1 MRTRSLL
8 FSSLLLMLALAVASA
23 QNAPSTGAAI
33 EEGLAVPATQ
43 AARGLP
49 LVLGTEVRESR
60 LAGGISFTG
69 MYTDNVFLSANGQ
82 QSDVSYE
89 IEPYLAWQQFTSR
102 LSLDLSGGAGLV
114 ANQHISERNQASE
127 NLGVDVGYRLKPHL
141 RLRVDDSF
149 VNTTGLFS
157 GLNSSQQSGIG
168 VVQQQN
174 SSLITPASHV
184 LTNST
189 LTELTYQFAPHSE
202 TGVRGVVSILRYP
215 DGATSI
221 SNIPLFEGQSY
232 SVETFYNRQFSA
244 RQWFGVTVRAQRFE
258 SQSSQVRTDAGSALL
273 FYSLVPT
280 SALSISLHA
289 GPQVTNT
296 HVSPP
301 LAATLGPFDHHNL
314 TPTAGAT
321 LSWQKSRTT
330 AHLSYIRQASDG
342 GGLFSAVTNETV
354 QAGIRQALTDRQQV
368 TFTFTYGGN
377 ETLAPGVT
385 LRGYS
390 SQAEYTRRLAAGLN
404 GGGGYRFDRQ
414 GVDGTNT
421 PAHANRFWISLS
433 YEFSKPL
440 GR

>member
-8 FSSLLLMLALAVASA
+8 FLLLLLTLELSVASA

-49 LVLGTEVRESR
+49 LVLGNEVRESR
-60 LAGGISFTG
+60 LAGGIGFTG
-69 MYTDNVFLSANGQ
+69 MYTDNVFLSTSGE

-89 IEPYLAWQQFTSR
+89 IQPYLAWQEFTSR
-102 LSLDLSGGAGLV
+102 LSLDLSGGAGFV

-127 NLGVDVGYRLKPHL
+127 NLGVDLAYRLKPHL
-141 RLRVDDSF
+141 RFRVDDSF

-157 GLNSSQQSGIG
+157 GSNSSQQAGIG

-174 SSLITPASHV
+174 STLITPATRT

-189 LTELTYQFAPHSE
+189 LTELTYQVSPHSE
-202 TGVRGVVSILRYP
+202 AGVRGVVSILRYP
-215 DGATSI
+215 DETTST

-244 RQWFGVTVRAQRFE
+244 RQWFGLTLRAQRFE
-258 SQSSQVRTDAGSALL
+258 SDSSQVRTDAGSALL

-280 SALSISLHA
+280 SALSISLLA

-296 HVSPP
+296 YVSPS
-301 LAATLGPFDHHNL
+301 LAATLAPFDHHNL
-314 TPTAGAT
+314 TPTVGAT
-321 LSWQKSRTT
+321 LSWQKSRTS

-368 TFTFTYGGN
+368 SLTFTYGGN
-377 ETLAPGVT
+377 ETLAPGLT

-390 SQAEYTRRLAAGLN
+390 AQAEYTRRLAAGLN
-404 GGGGYRFDRQ
+404 AGLGYRFDQQ
-414 GVDGTNT
+414 GVDATNL
-421 PAHANRFWISLS
+421 PSRANRVWISLS

>member
-1 MRTRSLL
+1 MRTRSTLL
-8 FSSLLLMLALAVASA
+8 FPLLLTLWLALAQA

-43 AARGLP
+43 AARSLP
-49 LVLGTEVRESR
+49 LVLGSEARESR

-89 IEPYLAWQQFTSR
+89 VQPYLAWQKFTSR

-114 ANQHISERNQASE
+114 ANQHINERNQASE
-127 NLGVDVGYRLKPHL
+127 DFGVDLAYRLKPHL
-141 RLRVDDSF
+141 RFRVDDAF

-168 VVQQQN
+168 IVQQQN
-174 SSLITPASHV
+174 STLVTPASHV

-189 LTELTYQFAPHSE
+189 LTELNYQFAPHSE
-202 TGVRGVVSILRYP
+202 AGVRGVVSILRYP
-215 DGATSI
+215 DGSSSI
-221 SNIPLFEGQSY
+221 SNVPLFEGQSY
-232 SVETFYNRQFSA
+232 SVETFYNHQFSA
-244 RQWFGVTVRAQRFE
+244 RQWFGITLRAQRFE
-258 SQSSQVRTDAGSALL
+258 SDSSQVRTDAGSALL

-280 SALSISLHA
+280 SALSISLLA

-296 HVSPP
+296 YVSPS
-301 LAATLGPFDHHNL
+301 LAATLGPFDRHSW
-314 TPTAGAT
+314 TPTVGAT
-321 LSWQKSRTT
+321 LSWQRSRTS

-342 GGLFSAVTNETV
+342 GGLSSAVTNDTV
-354 QAGIRQALTDRQQV
+354 QAGIREALTDRQQV
-368 TFTFTYGGN
+368 TCTFTYGGN
-377 ETLAPGVT
+377 QTLAPGVT

-390 SQAEYTRRLAAGLN
+390 AQAEYTRRLAAGLH
-404 GGGGYRFDRQ
+404 GGFGYRFDQQR
-414 GVDGTNT
+414 VDATNA
-421 PAHANRFWISLS
+421 PARANRFWVSLS
-433 YEFSKPL
+433 YEVSKPL